1 MLIAVVLIWSYVAR
15 THSVH
20 VTDVTVDRNDET
32 FSLQFCVINPY
43 ARRVSVT
50 LEPGVFT
57 RGGGSRLLASISM
70 VVELEPKE
78 NRRMTVSL
86 KRPVLTLPSLSDV
99 TNFQPQVLVLS
110 VEQLQ

>member
-1 MLIAVVLIWSYVAR
+1 
-15 THSVH
+15 
-20 VTDVTVDRNDET
+20 
-32 FSLQFCVINPY
+32 
-43 ARRVSVT
+43 
-50 LEPGVFT
+50 
-57 RGGGSRLLASISM
+57 M